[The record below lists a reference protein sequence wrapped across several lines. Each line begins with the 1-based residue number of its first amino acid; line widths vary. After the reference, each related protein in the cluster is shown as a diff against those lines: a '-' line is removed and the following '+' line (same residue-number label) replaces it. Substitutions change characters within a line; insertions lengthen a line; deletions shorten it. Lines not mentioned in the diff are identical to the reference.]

1 MANTVLNVEGMTCSH
16 CTKAVEQALMTLDG
30 VKTASADLEDKTVA
44 IDYDTSVI
52 NENELKKTINDAG
65 YEVK

>member
-30 VKTASADLEDKTVA
+30 VKTASANLEAKTVS
-44 IDYDTSVI
+44 IDYDTSLI
-52 NENELKKTINDAG
+52 QENELKRTINDAG